1 MNNSVRLPA
10 KHSKRCWMIKMNN
23 ILTLGKSCCG
33 CGGCEQACPRHCISF
48 ITDEEGFLYPSVD
61 ANACTD
67 CGVCLKKCP
76 IASDVPRGK
85 DPAVYAAKLNDRQT
99 AFQST
104 SGGVFYAI
112 AADFLA
118 RGGVVFGCAY
128 DDDLR
133 AVHIAAHNERELK
146 RLQGSKYVQSDTRG
160 VYRRVKEALDQSKP
174 VLFSGTGC
182 QAAGLRAFL
191 GREYDNLLIADI
203 VCHGVP
209 SPLLFEKY
217 LQYKG
222 GKMGG
227 KITAYNFRSK
237 AKRGWDLYYM
247 AETTRKKQS
256 DYGFFDPYYNAFLN
270 CKTYRESCYQCPFA
284 NSERPGDITLADY
297 WGVQKAHPEFYDS
310 NGVSLVLVNT
320 PKGEAAWEKLRKVT
334 TSVPSTLEQAVVLN
348 KNLREPS
355 ARPDCRDTIY
365 EGIDGDIDEYFS
377 SKLAFKT
384 NPKTRLKKMIPT
396 GLKDTIKK
404 IKS

>member
-1 MNNSVRLPA
+1 
-10 KHSKRCWMIKMNN
+10 MNN

-33 CGGCEQACPRHCISF
+33 CGGCEQVCPKGCITF
-48 ITDEEGFLYPSVD
+48 ITDKEGFWYPSVD
-61 ANACTD
+61 ESACTN
-67 CGVCLKKCP
+67 CGACLKKCP
-76 IASDVPRGK
+76 IASAVPRGREP
-85 DPAVYAAKLNDRQT
+85 DVYAAKLNDRQT
-99 AFQST
+99 AFEST
-104 SGGVFYAI
+104 SGGVFFAI
-112 AADFLA
+112 AEDVLN

-128 DDDLR
+128 DEKLR
-133 AVHIAAHNERELK
+133 AAHIAVHDIPELK

-160 VYRRVKEALDQSKP
+160 IYRQVKEALDQGKP

-182 QAAGLRAFL
+182 QVAGLRAFL
-191 GREYDNLLIADI
+191 GWDHDDLLTADI

-222 GKMGG
+222 MKMGG
-227 KITAYNFRSK
+227 AITSYNFRSK
-237 AKRGWDLYYM
+237 EKRGWDLYYM
-247 AETTRKKQS
+247 AQTDGKKQS

-270 CKTYRESCYQCPFA
+270 CKTYRESCYSCPFA
-284 NSERPGDITLADY
+284 NSERPGDLTLADY

-320 PKGEAAWEKLRKVT
+320 PKGAKVWERLRGVI
-334 TSVPSTLEQAVVLN
+334 TSVPSTLEQATVMN

-365 EGIDGDIDEYFS
+365 EGVDGDLNAYFTT
-377 SKLAFKT
+377 KLAYKV
-384 NPKTRLKKMIPT
+384 NPKTKLKKMIPT